1 MKGSAAR
8 PQVSQKGFGMEGE
21 ELITIMMGKRSIG
34 HGRGTQVFHLQ
45 LPSVGKS
52 EMHSAP
58 VNLDL
63 TSGKRIPILF
73 GVFAK
78 TWKNESASSVKTQL
92 QNC

>member
-1 MKGSAAR
+1 
-8 PQVSQKGFGMEGE
+8 
-21 ELITIMMGKRSIG
+21 MMGKRSIG
-34 HGRGTQVFHLQ
+34 HGTQVFHLQ

-73 GVFAK
+73 GIFAK
-78 TWKNESASSVKTQL
+78 TWKNESSSSQKTKL
-92 QNC
+92 QKLLKQEHICDAA